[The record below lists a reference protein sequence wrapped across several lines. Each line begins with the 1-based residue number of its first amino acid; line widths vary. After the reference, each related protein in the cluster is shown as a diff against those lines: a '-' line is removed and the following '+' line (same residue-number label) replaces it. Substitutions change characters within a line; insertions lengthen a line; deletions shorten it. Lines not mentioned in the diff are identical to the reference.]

1 MSDSEDETLE
11 RQVKVALVGAQ
22 QVGKTSLALRYT
34 QDTINKLYQASMGVD
49 FYLKRLVLG
58 NERNVNVQIWDV
70 AGSALAGK
78 MTDKYLYG
86 AHAILFV
93 YDVTLSASLDALQ
106 DWVAAARK
114 AARAQERPPIWALV
128 ANKADMEHARQVKSE
143 RHHRFASE
151 NGMVSYVVSAKT
163 GEGVALSF
171 QKVVAELLGVRLT
184 KAEQEQQ
191 QPVVTA
197 EIVTFPETSLPKVPP
212 VVSPS
217 SSTVCSL
224 M

>member
-1 MSDSEDETLE
+1 MSDSEDEAVE
-11 RQVKVALVGAQ
+11 RQVKVVLVGPPQA
-22 QVGKTSLALRYT
+22 GKTSLAHRYT
-34 QDTINKLYQASMGVD
+34 QDTFNKVYQASMGVD

-58 NERNVNVQIWDV
+58 SERNVNVQIWDV

-78 MTDKYLYG
+78 MIDKYLYG

-93 YDVTLSASLDALQ
+93 YDVTNITSIDSLQ
-106 DWVAAARK
+106 DWVTAAHR
-114 AARAQERPPIWALV
+114 AARAQERPPILTLV
-128 ANKADMEHARQVKSE
+128 ANKADMEHMRQVKSE
-143 RHHRFASE
+143 RHHRFASD
-151 NGMVSYVVSAKT
+151 NGMASYVVSAKT

-171 QKVVAELLGVRLT
+171 QKVAAELLGVRLT

-197 EIVTFPETSLPKVPP
+197 EIVTFQEAALAKVPP
-212 VVSPS
+212 AAGGYPS
-217 SSTVCSL
+217 SVCSL

>member
-1 MSDSEDETLE
+1 MSDSEEETVE
-11 RQVKVALVGAQ
+11 RQVKMVLVGAP
-22 QVGKTSLALRYT
+22 QVGKTSIALRYT
-34 QDTINKLYQASMGVD
+34 QDTINKAYQASMGVD

-58 NERNVNVQIWDV
+58 NERNVNVQVWDV
-70 AGSALAGK
+70 AGSALTGK

-93 YDVTLSASLDALQ
+93 YDVTSTSSLETLQ
-106 DWVAAARK
+106 SWVTTVRK
-114 AARAQERPPIWALV
+114 ASRAQERPPIQTLV
-128 ANKADMEHARQVKSE
+128 ANKADLEHARQVKSD

-151 NGMVSYVVSAKT
+151 HGLTSFVVSAKT
-163 GEGVALSF
+163 GEGVALTF
-171 QKVVAELLGVRLT
+171 QKIAAELLGVRLS

-197 EIVTFPETSLPKVPP
+197 EIVTFQETSLPKVPATA
-212 VVSPS
+212 STS
-217 SSTVCSL
+217 SSTVCSV